1 MPLKEN
7 LNLKKIKN
15 KVQNNKIEIRVLRGL
30 VHDLRSQDKDQMV
43 ILYSYSLNKFT
54 IHEAPVYRR
63 IMKSLGK

>member
-30 VHDLRSQDKDQMV
+30 VHDLRSNGYT
-43 ILYSYSLNKFT
+43 ILLFT
-54 IHEAPVYRR
+54 
-63 IMKSLGK
+63 